1 VAPES
6 TPQGTV
12 PRQARGGELAGR
24 VALITGAARGQGRQH
39 AVTMAAEGAAVVAV
53 DCCAQIDTVPYP
65 LASADDLAQTR
76 RLVEEAGGRCLTVV
90 ADVRDRAALLAA
102 VEEGTAAFGRL
113 DVVVANAG
121 VAQGLPAEETT
132 TVDQQ
137 WADYLAVNLTGAWNT
152 IQATRGAIAAGGRGG
167 SITLISSTS
176 GLKGMSRGDARS
188 DAYTAA
194 KHGLVGLMRAYAIE
208 LGPQGIRVNTVH
220 PTAVSTPMVENDAMA
235 AWVQAN
241 VRRVAGG
248 FGDALGRG
256 RVDVQ
261 EIAEAVLWLA
271 SDRARSVTG
280 VALPVDAGMTIV

>member
-1 VAPES
+1 MAQQN
-6 TPQGTV
+6 TPQDGWS
-12 PRQARGGELAGR
+12 PRPRAGELVDR

-39 AVTMAAEGAAVVAV
+39 AVTMAAEGAAVIAV

-65 LASADDLAQTR
+65 LASEDDLAETQ
-76 RLVEEAGGRCLTVV
+76 RLVEAAGGRCLTVV
-90 ADVRDRAALLAA
+90 ADVRDRPALVDA
-102 VEEGTAAFGRL
+102 VDQGVAAFGRL

-121 VAQGLPAEETT
+121 VAQGLPAEERT

-152 IQATRGAIAAGGRGG
+152 IQATRSAIVAGGRGG

-208 LGPQGIRVNTVH
+208 LGPDGIRVNTVH

-256 RVDVQ
+256 RLDVQ
-261 EIAEAVLWLA
+261 EISDAVLWLA